1 MLHKTTTKALLRA
14 LVMDKQIN
22 PKRVIRTINQITAR
36 GNTKADAARML
47 GFSRAYVT
55 QILREKK

>member
-1 MLHKTTTKALLRA
+1 MLHTTTTQSLLRA
-14 LVMDKQIN
+14 LVMDNQRN
-22 PKRVIRTINQITAR
+22 PKRVIRTINQIVAN

-47 GFSRAYVT
+47 RFSRAYVT

>member
-1 MLHKTTTKALLRA
+1 MLHTTTTQSLLRA
-14 LVMDKQIN
+14 LVMDNQRN
-22 PKRVIRTINQITAR
+22 PKRVIRTINQIVAN

-47 GFSRAYVT
+47 GFSRQYVT